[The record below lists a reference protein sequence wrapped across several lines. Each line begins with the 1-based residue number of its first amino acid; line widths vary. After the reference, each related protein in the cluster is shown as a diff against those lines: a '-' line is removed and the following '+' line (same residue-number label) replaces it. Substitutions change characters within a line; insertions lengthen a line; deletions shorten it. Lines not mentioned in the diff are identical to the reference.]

1 MYSYNMNIARCLH
14 LLFPRTL
21 DDRTR
26 RDGGGS
32 SDDGGVKLLYWV
44 SELMQMGHTE
54 ECAVLVSPAGGSRV
68 KQQPPLPEIHVGD
81 AEEDRLVANECAI
94 DIVPPGSPIQQ
105 PAPDKPAVAEMEIEC
120 AICLLPIIEP
130 AKFPAKGCTH
140 VYCVTCLAQMQAH
153 TPTKP
158 IICPQ
163 CRRWGPRPIPP
174 TRPPPPPVT
183 KARKARIM
191 FCMFIGLL
199 LCFAALAYD
208 IGLFGV
214 PFYGTVVDRPLGTP
228 PGSRHNGDTLQQ
240 NIRTG

>member
-1 MYSYNMNIARCLH
+1 
-14 LLFPRTL
+14 
-21 DDRTR
+21 
-26 RDGGGS
+26 
-32 SDDGGVKLLYWV
+32 
-44 SELMQMGHTE
+44 MGHTE
-54 ECAVLVSPAGGSRV
+54 ECAALVSPAGGSRV
-68 KQQPPLPEIHVGD
+68 KQQPPLPEIHVGGD
-81 AEEDRLVANECAI
+81 
-94 DIVPPGSPIQQ
+94 
-105 PAPDKPAVAEMEIEC
+105 APDKPTVTVEMEIEC

-163 CRRWGPRPIPP
+163 CRRWAPRPIPP

-183 KARKARIM
+183 KARKARII

-214 PFYGTVVDRPLGTP
+214 PFYGTVVDHPLGLP
-228 PGSRHNGDTLQQ
+228 SESRHNGDTLQQ
-240 NIRTG
+240 NVRTG